1 MAKSQKAQI
10 VGAVPQKGQK
20 TQAANAAFKSVDGKI
35 ASLRS
40 RTSQSSSVRRSSS
53 R

>member
-10 VGAVPQKGQK
+10 VGAIPQKGQK

-35 ASLRS
+35 ASLRKTAARS
-40 RTSQSSSVRRSSS
+40 ARRSSS